1 MACMMLPPVATMLC
15 ALTCL
20 LAVQPSTACAAN
32 LHALTD
38 CIGASASLY
47 RPYLLTSHSH
57 SILTAGGIH

>member
-32 LHALTD
+32 LHAQQT
-38 CIGASASLY
+38 ASVHLPAYIAHAWL
-47 RPYLLTSHSH
+47 LLTH
-57 SILTAGGIH
+57 TAS